1 MDKLV
6 ISKKEDFEIYK
17 GKELEP
23 SPYIVIDQN
32 RINEF
37 ADATNDHQWI
47 HCDPARAEKES
58 PFGKTI
64 AHGYLIVSLIPYMIT
79 QIFDIQNYK
88 EAINY
93 EIINLKFM
101 EPVPVN
107 GEIRIKTEIHNVKQI
122 RDLTKVQFNVVVELK
137 GSKQPVMKAK
147 LVYLYRF

>member
-6 ISKKEDFEIYK
+6 ISKSQDFEIYK

-23 SPYIVIDQN
+23 SPYMIIDQK

-47 HCDPARAEKES
+47 HCDPARAEKEL

-79 QIFDIQNYK
+79 QVLDIKNYK

-93 EIINLKFM
+93 EIIHLKFM

-107 GEIRIKTEIHNVKQI
+107 GEIRIKTEIYDVKQI

-137 GSKQPVMKAK
+137 GDKRPVMKAK